1 MKKALIV
8 MMAVLLTL
16 ACFSCK
22 GKDSKLPQGEVKP
35 SMYAPLPSFKEVFR
49 TLDQL
54 KVSDVSA
61 SLPVEVYKTPQE
73 EAHNA
78 FALGVLT
85 ADAVL
90 AAKGRNKA
98 KLMDISAQMMALT
111 PLLKLEDEINQL
123 GARTKILIE
132 QNNWEEL
139 DANLDQIKK
148 TVEDKLWEMENYENY
163 TLMIFGGWTEAAN
176 RVAWMISQ
184 NYDPKQTEILA
195 QEGQWN
201 LLVQNLDLVSSEFIK
216 NSPAFQKSVPIA
228 KEVQTLLKANTDK
241 TYGKEQLEQLIAKT
255 QAIREAYQR

>member
-1 MKKALIV
+1 MKKLMILSLVLILAL
-8 MMAVLLTL
+8 AG
-16 ACFSCK
+16 FSCK
-22 GKDSKLPQGEVKP
+22 KKESKLPEGEVKP
-35 SMYAPLPSFKEVFR
+35 TIFAPLPSFKEVFR
-49 TLDQL
+49 TLDQI

-61 SLPVEVYKTPQE
+61 AVPAEAYKVPQE
-73 EAHNA
+73 EARNA

-90 AAKGRNKA
+90 AAKGRNKS
-98 KLMDISAQMMALT
+98 KLMEISAQMMSIT

-123 GARTKILIE
+123 GATTKTLIE
-132 QNNWEEL
+132 QEKWSEL

-184 NYDPKQTEILA
+184 NYDPEQTKILA

-201 LLVQNLDLVSSEFIK
+201 LLVQNLDLVETEFIL
-216 NSPAFQKSVPIA
+216 NSPAFQQSAPRAREI
-228 KEVQTLLKANTDK
+228 QNLLKAHTDK
-241 TYGKEQLEQLIAKT
+241 TYTNKQLDQLINYTDQIKA
-255 QAIREAYQR
+255 AYQQ